1 MLSTTSTVVR
11 SYGFAGIRDQNTL
24 WTIQTAHG
32 VQSPV
37 ARELSC
43 RRTKEQHVM
52 GRVVNQPLTCHS
64 QSRNAFL
71 CVCVCVATRLLIVIH
86 CEVLCIQLAANLFLT
101 LLNILVEVL
110 YQQLVAEILPTNM
123 PRNVFWTAN
132 LDSIVGGNS
141 TRTVSFISTT
151 VLS

>member
-43 RRTKEQHVM
+43 RRTEEQHVM

-71 CVCVCVATRLLIVIH
+71 VCVCGDQVVNCYPLR
-86 CEVLCIQLAANLFLT
+86 
-101 LLNILVEVL
+101 
-110 YQQLVAEILPTNM
+110 
-123 PRNVFWTAN
+123 
-132 LDSIVGGNS
+132 
-141 TRTVSFISTT
+141 SFMYTT
-151 VLS
+151 CS